1 MENSGEKKDVSQ
13 KMHMNEKKEK
23 SFNGKKVLFFG
34 DVERKN
40 PSREPNLIYKSSYA
54 SKVMLLDPEALNL
67 FSKRNPGKTWKLL
80 TIERFA
86 PLYVADV
93 FC

>member
-1 MENSGEKKDVSQ
+1 MHMHERTRKVLMEKK
-13 KMHMNEKKEK
+13 
-23 SFNGKKVLFFG
+23 FFFFG

-40 PSREPNLIYKSSYA
+40 PSREQNLIYKSSYA